1 MATSINNFSG
11 LSSGVQWNDLVDA
24 TISAME
30 ARNVTPITDRISL
43 QTKQQDA
50 WKKLQTLVQDLN
62 SAALAVR
69 KAGFGGYTAT
79 VPTSASSGRSLLT
92 ATASNTATSGRY
104 RVEVQQVADTAK
116 LGGGSVADTSAA
128 RGLDGTFSINGATVT
143 VDAADSLAGIR
154 DKINAANAGVTASI
168 ISEGGTAG
176 RLVITAKSSGAGGL
190 DLADGTNGIA
200 RELGFVDSRSKPI
213 SSSTAAAAVAL
224 GMSVYP
230 QPASI
235 RVGDKVIVADLANQS
250 IAQIAAKINAAGG
263 SASVEAETYG
273 DETRYRLVT
282 DGNVTAVDGD
292 PDSQAVIDALGFAAG
307 KAGTVA
313 QTVQTAAFTS
323 SSDGVATAA
332 TSLAGLKVDG
342 TSANLNV
349 GDAINI
355 RGTRA
360 DGTVV
365 TYGLVVQAGD
375 TMQTLLDRINDASS
389 GFGSGAR
396 TATAQLGDDGRIR
409 LTDDTGGASRLSLSL
424 TVTHADGS
432 TGSLGATSTTV
443 SGRSRQLQEGRD
455 AIFLVDGQ
463 QFTRSSNTIS
473 DAVPGLTLNLLTAEP
488 GTTVDVAVDRD
499 VQSSVDATKKL
510 VDAYNAIRTF
520 YDEQRAVD
528 APLYADSSLRRV
540 VNTMTEALRAEV
552 SDNATY
558 SRGVHVGLVL
568 DRNGM
573 LTFNQDAFKKA
584 LADKPD
590 EVETLFGFSGLGAA
604 FVSAT
609 DSVTQFGTGAIS
621 TQLNSLAESKDR
633 LRSRETEEK
642 ARLEL
647 RREQL
652 ILRYTQMEEA
662 MTRLMSQSNSLLSSI
677 QGLQGNNS

>member
-1 MATSINNFSG
+1 MTTSISNFSG

-30 ARNVTPITDRISL
+30 ARNVTPLTTRISL

-50 WKKLQTLVQDLN
+50 WKKLQSLIQDLN

-69 KAGFGGYTAT
+69 RTGFGGYTAT
-79 VPTSASSGRSLLT
+79 VPNSASSGRSLLS
-92 ATASNTATSGRY
+92 ATASNAATAGRY

-128 RGLDGTFSINGATVT
+128 RGLDGTFSVNGTTITVA
-143 VDAADSLAGIR
+143 AADSLTAIR
-154 DKINAANAGVTASI
+154 DKLNAANAGVAASI

-176 RLVITAKSSGAGGL
+176 RLVLTAKASGAGGL

-200 RELGFVDSRSKPI
+200 RELGFLDTRSRPI
-213 SSSTAAAAVAL
+213 SSATAAAAIAL
-224 GMSVYP
+224 GLSVFP

-235 RVGDKVIVADLANQS
+235 RVGDKIIVADLANES
-250 IAQIAAKINAAGG
+250 ITQIAAKINAAGG
-263 SASVEAETYG
+263 SASVASETYG
-273 DETRYRLVT
+273 DETRFRLVT
-282 DGNVTAVDGD
+282 DGNVTAVSGD
-292 PDSQAVIDALGFAAG
+292 PDSQAVIDALGLAAG

-313 QTVQTAAFTS
+313 HTVQSAAFTDS
-323 SSDGVATAA
+323 ADGIA
-332 TSLAGLKVDG
+332 TSSTALAGLKVDG
-342 TSANLNV
+342 ASVNLVV

-360 DGTVV
+360 DGSVV
-365 TYGLVVQAGD
+365 THGLVVQSGD
-375 TMQTLLDRINDASS
+375 TLQTLLDRMNDTSS
-389 GFGSGAR
+389 GFGSGSR
-396 TATAQLGDDGRIR
+396 TATAQLGADGRIR
-409 LTDDTGGASRLSLSL
+409 LSDDTGGASRLSLSL

-432 TGSLGATSTTV
+432 PGSLGAASTVIT
-443 SGRSRQLQEGRD
+443 GRNRQLQEGRD
-455 AIFLVDGQ
+455 AIFVVDGQ
-463 QFTRSSNTIS
+463 PFTRSSNTVA

-499 VQSSVDATKKL
+499 VQASVDGTKKL

-520 YDEQRAVD
+520 YDEQRATD

-540 VNTMTEALRAEV
+540 VNTMTDALRAEV
-552 SDNATY
+552 STNGTY
-558 SRGVHVGLVL
+558 TRAVNVGLML
-568 DRNGM
+568 DRAGK
-573 LTFNQDAFKKA
+573 LTFDETAFKKA

-590 EVETLFGFSGLGAA
+590 EVETLFGSSGLGAA
-604 FVSAT
+604 FVQAT
-609 DSVTQFGTGAIS
+609 DAVTQFGTGTIS
-621 TQLNSLAESKDR
+621 TQLNSLAESTER

-642 ARLEL
+642 ARLDL

-662 MTRLMSQSNSLLSSI
+662 MTRLQTQSNSLLASV
-677 QGLQGNNS
+677 QGLQGNTR